1 MFVEV
6 SGFDALSFLHPQ
18 KLTNMFNIKIY
29 FDIFIKILIIDPI
42 QRFGSVS
49 L

>member
-1 MFVEV
+1 MAGHFYI
-6 SGFDALSFLHPQ
+6 FK

-42 QRFGSVS
+42 HRFGSVS
-49 L
+49 LFDIKKFP